1 MFLFVDLPRSPII
14 STIMDVVVFEWML
27 IVLWLILQDIH
38 FITVVS
44 LGM

>member
-1 MFLFVDLPRSPII
+1 
-14 STIMDVVVFEWML
+14 MDVVVFEWML